1 MLTDDELKRI
11 AIQCG
16 LDYSYTKA
24 SLREFA
30 NAIRADEREACARVC
45 EERGEAY
52 VSKWANAGDDME
64 TQSKAYAWEAKQ
76 HAIAIRARKEKE

>member
-24 SLREFA
+24 SLRKFA

-45 EERGEAY
+45 DELA
-52 VSKWANAGDDME
+52 AFFGDDPDE
-64 TQSKAYAWEAKQ
+64 ELHPLHKREKYSYQDCAA
-76 HAIAIRARKEKE
+76 AIRARKEKE